1 MKGENSMAIE
11 QILLPGLGESVHE
24 ASIINWLVKPGDHVK
39 KYDPL
44 AETVSDKVTTEIP
57 SNFAGVIKAYLVDL
71 DKEVPIGTP
80 IMSIEVEGAASAPEP
95 AAATSS
101 PAAQPA
107 SPPAPVPI
115 PAAPSKP
122 SATGG
127 KRFSP
132 AVLALA
138 EEKGID
144 LNDVIGT
151 GNNGRITRKDV
162 LNYTPSASAPT
173 SAPEPQPVSD
183 AAQATTQAPTAPP
196 ASAIPEAPKPAPET
210 INFEHG
216 IHDQIVPAD
225 GIRKTIARHMVQSAT
240 EIPHAWMLV
249 EADVTNMVKLRNRM
263 KDNFKQQE
271 GISLS
276 YFPFFIKA
284 VVQALKKHPKINT
297 SWQDG
302 NIVYHQ
308 DFNISIAVA
317 TDDYLY
323 VPVIKHADQLSI
335 TGIVKEINRLAKLTR
350 AGKLTSADMA
360 DGTFTVNN
368 TGSFGS
374 VASMGII
381 NYPQAAIMQVESINK
396 KLVVTDDGIKIADM
410 VNLCLSLDH
419 RILDGLQAGRFMNDV
434 KLNLSQYNIESDLY

>member
-1 MKGENSMAIE
+1 MAIE

-138 EEKGID
+138 EEKGIN

-173 SAPEPQPVSD
+173 SAPEPQPV
-183 AAQATTQAPTAPP
+183 
-196 ASAIPEAPKPAPET
+196 
-210 INFEHG
+210 
-216 IHDQIVPAD
+216 
-225 GIRKTIARHMVQSAT
+225 
-240 EIPHAWMLV
+240 
-249 EADVTNMVKLRNRM
+249 
-263 KDNFKQQE
+263 
-271 GISLS
+271 
-276 YFPFFIKA
+276 
-284 VVQALKKHPKINT
+284 
-297 SWQDG
+297 
-302 NIVYHQ
+302 
-308 DFNISIAVA
+308 
-317 TDDYLY
+317 
-323 VPVIKHADQLSI
+323 
-335 TGIVKEINRLAKLTR
+335 
-350 AGKLTSADMA
+350 
-360 DGTFTVNN
+360 
-368 TGSFGS
+368 
-374 VASMGII
+374 
-381 NYPQAAIMQVESINK
+381 
-396 KLVVTDDGIKIADM
+396 
-410 VNLCLSLDH
+410 
-419 RILDGLQAGRFMNDV
+419 
-434 KLNLSQYNIESDLY
+434 